1 MKKYYKIKNQELW
14 SGFKKGIIYSEDYTE
29 DSNYNHLTV
38 GYYAEKYPELFQE
51 VPEID
56 YCLQES
62 VVKSGKT
69 KTITDYEN
77 DTMMDK
83 PMTHQEAIK
92 ELKGLKKLFKVGGDA
107 VNSVDLAIKNMEQ
120 CEVYKEPVEMEVS
133 YNDFKFITTQRTI
146 EGKFIGKY
154 IDIDGI
160 SWKQARPIKPKVLSK
175 NEWLAFKF
183 NGTMVLAKDL
193 NFENIDIEY
202 TQYLNDNK

>member
-1 MKKYYKIKNQELW
+1 MRYYKRITN
-14 SGFKKGIIYSEDYTE
+14 GIDYKQGVIYPEDYKAKE
-29 DSNYNHLTV
+29 LSSV
-38 GYYAEKYPELFQE
+38 GVCAGIFIDDYKE

-56 YCLQES
+56 YLLQVAKNKYKDDPTVICVHDPS
-62 VVKSGKT
+62 DVSIIKSDSIYIGSGHIWCFAEAVDLVLYDGDTKQWAEIVEEK

-83 PMTHQEAIK
+83 PMTHQEAIE
-92 ELKGLKKLFKVGGDA
+92 ELRNLLSIKNDDLNTA
-107 VNSVDLAIKNMEQ
+107 VNLAIKNME
-120 CEVYKEPVEMEVS
+120 E
-133 YNDFKFITTQRTI
+133 N
-146 EGKFIGKY
+146 
-154 IDIDGI
+154 
-160 SWKQARPIKPKVLSK
+160 KPKVLSK